1 MPANFGLWAFFV
13 VCTQTILQ
21 FSPILIVKKPH
32 IKILKSMRKST
43 LFLSIIS
50 FLILT
55 QSCTRQKG
63 YFQQN
68 VAQNYHNVDS
78 KIEFLPIETSSIPST
93 IENEPILTSSISEN
107 FKVSDEI
114 KYQERIVKIENVLA
128 ENKAVS
134 KPQKLNFVQKII
146 LKKVQKKMANTTKP
160 VGFHDWNPFLKIGV
174 ILLGIG
180 IVLAIFGLGAIGG
193 ISAFIGLIFTIIGL
207 LGSVDFHT

>member
-1 MPANFGLWAFFV
+1 MF
-13 VCTQTILQ
+13 
-21 FSPILIVKKPH
+21 IVKKPH

>member
-1 MPANFGLWAFFV
+1 
-13 VCTQTILQ
+13 
-21 FSPILIVKKPH
+21 
-32 IKILKSMRKST
+32 MRKISI
-43 LFLSIIS
+43 FLSIIS

-68 VAQNYHNVDS
+68 VAQNYHKVDS
-78 KIEFLPIETSSIPST
+78 KKEIEPIETSLKPVF
-93 IENEPILTSSISEN
+93 IEDEPILTSSISEN
-107 FKVSDEI
+107 FTEINKVSDEI
-114 KYQERIVKIENVLA
+114 KSKEKIVKLEKVLA
-128 ENKAVS
+128 ENKTVS

-180 IVLAIFGLGAIGG
+180 IVLSIFGLWAIAG
-193 ISAFIGLIFTIIGL
+193 ISAFIGLIFTILGL
-207 LGSVDFHT
+207 LGQV